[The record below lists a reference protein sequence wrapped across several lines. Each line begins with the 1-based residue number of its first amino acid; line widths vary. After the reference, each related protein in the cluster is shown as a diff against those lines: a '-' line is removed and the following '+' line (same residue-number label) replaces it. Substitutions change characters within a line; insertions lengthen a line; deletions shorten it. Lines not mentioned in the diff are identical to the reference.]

1 MATPAPTPTPAHT
14 PAPTPTPAYMEK
26 LNSFITNEAKNLAS
40 LHGSNSFGNFP
51 VPVGTHYDFFTAMYI
66 QRKAELIIMSPARGD
81 QIIDSSI
88 VNMFMNR
95 KVLTDLGRF
104 SSSLVHLL
112 QDAEIREFMQEHG
125 FHKRDPNSTFCA
137 DLMEAFEE
145 NATPTVQACIKNKC
159 ESLDSIESWF
169 YILPIRQQIQCLLK
183 ALAGI
188 MWLQSHSIFSYPCTQ
203 AQVERTVVLS
213 RFLSNTA
220 GLEPTTY
227 IEWLKG

>member
-1 MATPAPTPTPAHT
+1 MSPETLQTLNEFIAH
-14 PAPTPTPAYMEK
+14 ESKK
-26 LNSFITNEAKNLAS
+26 LANIT
-40 LHGSNSFGNFP
+40 GSNSFGNFP
-51 VPVGTHYDFFTAMYI
+51 VPVGTHYEFFTAVYI
-66 QRKAELIIMSPARGD
+66 QRKAELILMSPARGD
-81 QIIDSSI
+81 QIITDSSI

-112 QDAEIREFMQEHG
+112 QDAGIREFMQEHE
-125 FHKRDPNSTFCA
+125 FHKRDPNEAFCA
-137 DLMEAFEE
+137 DLMSAFEGS
-145 NATPTVQACIKNKC
+145 ATPTVQALIKRKC
-159 ESLDSIESWF
+159 ESLDSIESWI
-169 YILPIRQQIQCLLK
+169 YILPIRQQRQCLLK

-203 AQVERTVVLS
+203 AQVERTVMIG

-227 IEWLKG
+227 IEWLRS

>member
-1 MATPAPTPTPAHT
+1 MSPETLQT
-14 PAPTPTPAYMEK
+14 
-26 LNSFITNEAKNLAS
+26 LNEFIAKEAKNLAS

-51 VPVGTHYDFFTAMYI
+51 VPVGTHYDFFTAVYI

-81 QIIDSSI
+81 QVNTDSSI

-112 QDAEIREFMQEHG
+112 QDAGIREFMQEHE
-125 FHKRDPNSTFCA
+125 FHKRDPNEAFCA
-137 DLMEAFEE
+137 DLMSAFEE
-145 NATPTVQACIKNKC
+145 SATPTVQALIKQKC

-169 YILPIRQQIQCLLK
+169 YILPIRQQRQCLLK

-203 AQVERTVVLS
+203 AQVERTVVIS